1 MVEHPQ
7 QEQVL
12 MPTVRPFIIPSKGP
26 MQFDEDD

>member
-1 MVEHPQ
+1 MVERAE
-7 QEQVL
+7 QEQVM